1 MKQIII
7 TSQNG
12 KTNSLNGCVGLGPG
26 GNTVAN
32 NQSNKKGGCGIDL
45 TSSEVLILFLPF
57 RGEEEKGT
65 RGIWWRE
72 SLEDSHGSAQP

>member
-12 KTNSLNGCVGLGPG
+12 KTNRLNGCVGLGPG

-32 NQSNKKGGCGIDL
+32 NQSNKKGGCGVYL
-45 TSSEVLILFLPF
+45 TSSEVLIPSRYQTWYTCELK
-57 RGEEEKGT
+57 ET
-65 RGIWWRE
+65 
-72 SLEDSHGSAQP
+72 